1 MNYESLDEALRPLD
15 PGSLQSVIFS
25 NPIPSKTK
33 YRKIRA
39 ERNGSDF
46 FVSSFTV
53 TQVFHETVPADRIL
67 AFCLETASDTYR
79 QLNLWLS
86 DGRVMDKNLRRLGYD
101 RNWLD
106 KRLREQGHSGPKSVF
121 LMTADG
127 DGNIFFCAK
136 EEPR

>member
-67 AFCLETASDTYR
+67 LETDCPSTSVPP
-79 QLNLWLS
+79 LPS
-86 DGRVMDKNLRRLGYD
+86 RLPP
-101 RNWLD
+101 WC
-106 KRLREQGHSGPKSVF
+106 GPKPSP
-121 LMTADG
+121 TGRRTISCRRA
-127 DGNIFFCAK
+127 
-136 EEPR
+136 

>member
-53 TQVFHETVPADRIL
+53 TQVFHETIHDAVLQDVR
-67 AFCLETASDTYR
+67 
-79 QLNLWLS
+79 
-86 DGRVMDKNLRRLGYD
+86 KNLCVEAAGA
-101 RNWLD
+101 
-106 KRLREQGHSGPKSVF
+106 VAF
-121 LMTADG
+121 
-127 DGNIFFCAK
+127 
-136 EEPR
+136 